1 MKRSLTTI
9 SIIFFTLFGTIA
21 LAGEGAWV
29 VFDDPSYPPTF
40 QYFMW
45 SDDQGSGLTVV
56 MALWEDEDPILADA
70 LEVFLPESAM
80 KFTPD
85 FGFPIPDTINYRSN
99 EVPVAVYD
107 GITLEEI
114 VGAYS
119 NYYVGGRALLEDHLI
134 ASGFV
139 KGKWVGKNFKA
150 TTYSAIG
157 PVYLEKEEG
166 EAILVATGHEV
177 FKDGPLEIPE
187 THEKVELHW

>member
-1 MKRSLTTI
+1 MKRIMITI
-9 SIIFFTLFGTIA
+9 SIISLILFGTIA
-21 LAGEGAWV
+21 QAGEGAWV
-29 VFDDPSYPPTF
+29 VFDDPSYPPSF

-56 MALWEDEDPILADA
+56 MALWGDDGPILTDA
-70 LEVFLPESAM
+70 VEVFLPESAM

-107 GITLEEI
+107 GITIGEI
-114 VGAYS
+114 VGAYTD
-119 NYYVGGRALLEDHLI
+119 YDFEDRAFLKEHLI

-150 TTYSAIG
+150 TSYSAIG
-157 PVYLEKEEG
+157 LVYLEREEG

-187 THEKVELHW
+187 THEKVELH